1 MSDNSSP
8 ISAQN
13 HGTFTAA
20 SFVLALLALA
30 LALFTFRQ
38 VQEVGGAVAALELRD
53 IKDDAKTVKAH
64 SDEIAELQKKFA
76 ALEAASAAVAAAP
89 PPAAPPAAPEAAAA
103 PK

>member
-53 IKDDAKTVKAH
+53 IKDEAKTAKAH
-64 SDEIAELQKKFA
+64 SDDIAALQKKVA
-76 ALEAASAAVAAAP
+76 AMEAAAAAAP

>member
-1 MSDNSSP
+1 MSDDSP
-8 ISAQN
+8 ISSQN

-64 SDEIAELQKKFA
+64 SDEIAELQKKIA
-76 ALEAASAAVAAAP
+76 ALEAKSAAP
-89 PPAAPPAAPEAAAA
+89 PPAASPAPADPAAAPAAA